1 MNNQCLHTNQK
12 IIIKMKWKKVVILIT
27 KLLLNKNNNYRKI
40 NLHLKMFSR
49 VLSNLNFIKNMNQS
63 IS

>member
-1 MNNQCLHTNQK
+1 MNNQCLLINQK
-12 IIIKMKWKKVVILIT
+12 IIIKMKWKRVEILIT
-27 KLLLNKNNNYRKI
+27 KLLPNKNNNYRKI